1 MSKPHPE
8 SRPNIQ
14 ITLTGH
20 IYARA
25 IRLAHSQNQVVGEK
39 NDYYVT
45 LAQLEGILQ
54 GVSPSPN
61 CTPSASP
68 NLTTPHSRS

>member
-1 MSKPHPE
+1 MSAPHPD

-45 LAQLEGILQ
+45 LGQLEDILQ
-54 GVSPSPN
+54 QVSPSPRCN
-61 CTPSASP
+61 SSAP
-68 NLTTPHSRS
+68 RR

>member
-1 MSKPHPE
+1 VSKPHPD

-45 LAQLEGILQ
+45 LAQLEDILQ
-54 GVSPSPN
+54 GVNPSSN
-61 CTPSASP
+61 CKPSAP
-68 NLTTPHSRS
+68 PR